1 MVNRRYKMFIR
12 SLGVTMSAIIALSAP
27 SGMAFAGETDAPAA
41 VAEVQPET
49 KSSEPQ
55 TQSETAAPQPETAK
69 QPETQ
74 TQSESASPQTEVKQ
88 PETQTDANASKADT
102 QPDASTDKSVSQTE
116 EKQTQKQPDAAQQ
129 TEEQQAQQ
137 TAQEE
142 DAPAA
147 DSVSEDKTQNTEESE
162 KQIQEYSLAVD
173 HGVATVNGKAV
184 TKAAAGDVVT
194 IKADD
199 VEGKGF
205 KSWTVKSGKASLLSA
220 SSSETTFTMPD
231 GSVSVSAVYEDSKA
245 TAPKLSLN
253 GSPTR
258 YFVGDDIFAT
268 LSGGSVSGVE
278 KAVWT
283 VTFPE
288 SAGFSGF
295 LSGVSL
301 ASQSGARGVTVEVNE
316 GGSWRTVDPVKYR
329 GNGKATGV
337 RITTVSVSGGNDMA
351 ATLGDIQF
359 SFKAS
364 RANDPDSQNSGWLNV
379 TSSVTGY
386 TVADGTEHASVSAN
400 SNTIAP
406 SVVYKESSG
415 PSITTSKPDHN
426 AIGGVIPTTLSG
438 FKGNNVQKV
447 TMTYEW
453 PDNVSFGALKQTPGF
468 SFGDE
473 AGEADVKAEY
483 KDAAGNWAAYTNSID
498 PSSVKGLRFTAE
510 NSGYGLT
517 QSKDAVIDFKGEK
530 AGTGTI
536 SVTTAADRFG
546 ASESFKTACDVAVDN
561 TYVQQDVAFDGAPA
575 ELDENGEATVVGN
588 VKFIGGLKT
597 ATIHMKPSGMAL
609 SSLAV
614 SGADGATFTIAH
626 DGTTTDPAPLS
637 GNIDMSGY
645 AGASDIAITIPDIKE
660 GTSVSIRAAGKA
672 SGKELGT
679 GPRYASVTLLT
690 EANDGSE
697 TVRYTNSARVPVT
710 GFRLGTPVVTYSGGE
725 VKFDKKANVT
735 FGGLSLEASKVS
747 SDYVYTISTPPFA
760 TLDKIVL
767 PQVSVIAVEQQIKDG
782 AQAASTVSVLPVKM
796 NVSYT
801 MTGGRTIDAG
811 SYDSGSTVEIG
822 RKATSVTLR
831 ISGVSGESVSDNA
844 YISGR
849 LRTDENGMLV
859 YENNQKSN
867 KARTFTISAVASAA
881 YHTEGEVISK
891 NSVDTLVEFELY
903 KEPGSNTTHGSGSWN
918 GNSGYTPVTPQPDNG
933 KTDDNQKPK
942 ADANEKVRKAQTAA
956 LERAAERGDMRGR
969 IALIRAA
976 ALGST
981 GGASTMEDTS
991 GSNAGRI
998 AALKQ
1003 KAAAHKGAEEAR
1015 KASVAGMTKTGN
1027 LEKVYKETGIY
1038 PIPEEIVEY
1047 NKAVVDYFKIGKL
1060 TRSKGEKAK
1069 KALKLPTGAEETS
1082 KNTAPKKGADTEKT

>member
-49 KSSEPQ
+49 KSSEAQ

-88 PETQTDANASKADT
+88 PETQADANASKADT
-102 QPDASTDKSVSQTE
+102 QPDASTDKSASQTE

-142 DAPAA
+142 DTPAA

-546 ASESFKTACDVAVDN
+546 ASESFRTACEVTVDN
-561 TYVQQDVAFDGAPA
+561 TYVQQNVSFDGAPT
-575 ELDENGEATVVGN
+575 ELDENEETAVTGN

-597 ATIHMKPSGMAL
+597 ATIHVKPSGMTL

-614 SGADGATFTIAH
+614 SGAEGATFTITH
-626 DGTTTDPAPLS
+626 DGKATDLAPLS
-637 GNIDMSGY
+637 GTIDMSGY
-645 AGASDIAITIPDIKE
+645 AEASDIAITISDVKE
-660 GTSVSIRAAGKA
+660 GTSVSIRASGKA
-672 SGKELGT
+672 GARELGT

-697 TVRYTNSARVPVT
+697 TVRYTNSTKVPVT

-725 VKFDKKANVT
+725 VKFGKKAEVS

-747 SDYVYTISTPPFA
+747 SDYVYTINTPPFT
-760 TLDKIVL
+760 TLDRIVL
-767 PQVSVIAVEQQIKDG
+767 PKVSIIGVEQLLNNGSPIRSS
-782 AQAASTVSVLPVKM
+782 ANVLPVKM
-796 NVSYT
+796 DVSYT
-801 MTGGRTIDAG
+801 MAGGRTIDIG
-811 SYDSGSTVEIG
+811 SHDSGSTVVIG
-822 RKATSVTLR
+822 RKVTSVTLR
-831 ISGVSGESVSDNA
+831 ISGAFGESASDNT

-849 LRTDENGMLV
+849 LRTEENGRLV
-859 YENNQKSN
+859 LENGQMSN
-867 KARTFTISAVASAA
+867 KTRTFTITAAASAA
-881 YHTEGEVISK
+881 YHTEGEVVSK
-891 NSVDTLVEFELY
+891 NSADTLVEFELY
-903 KEPGSNTTHGSGSWN
+903 KEPDNNSQTHNSGSGNN
-918 GNSGYTPVTPQPDNG
+918 GYVPVVPQPDAS
-933 KTDDNQKPK
+933 KTD
-942 ADANEKVRKAQTAA
+942 NEKEAEPDENEEARKAQTAA
-956 LERAAERGDMRGR
+956 LERAAERGDLRGR
-969 IALIRAA
+969 IAQIRAN
-976 ALGST
+976 ALGLA
-981 GGASTMEDTS
+981 GGADTMEDTA

-1015 KASVAGMTKTGN
+1015 KASVANMTKTGDLN
-1027 LEKVYKETGIY
+1027 KVYKETGIY
-1038 PIPEEIVEY
+1038 PIPEEIVGY
-1047 NKAVVDYFKIGKL
+1047 NKSLLTYFKNGKWIQNEN
-1060 TRSKGEKAK
+1060 EKVK
-1069 KALKLPTGAEETS
+1069 NFLKLPDKTS
-1082 KNTAPKKGADTEKT
+1082 KASEKTAPKKGHDTEKT